1 MLYYAQAKRKV
12 EAINK
17 TIINLIKRH
26 VGRQPHNWLNKLG
39 QVLWAYRNSPKDS
52 IRNMS
57 YKLGYGHGV
66 VLLVEV
72 NLQSIR
78 LLKQDELLI
87 DDYWNSMFDKL
98 NELESERLNALEN
111 IV

>member
-1 MLYYAQAKRKV
+1 
-12 EAINK
+12 
-17 TIINLIKRH
+17 
-26 VGRQPHNWLNKLG
+26 
-39 QVLWAYRNSPKDS
+39 
-52 IRNMS
+52 MS